1 MLATWFYADMLAR
14 HNTKAKPAVHIQ
26 FSHGKAEACLPSC
39 HCLYRSLFGP
49 NMPQH
54 LDSHTCL
61 VSLREPTAS
70 DGRPALTTQRSA
82 ILFTQAE

>member
-26 FSHGKAEACLPSC
+26 FSHGEAEACLPSC

-54 LDSHTCL
+54 LDSQ
-61 VSLREPTAS
+61 PTAS